1 MFSIVI
7 YSTINSPTVKIAR
20 CTAEVKKILD
30 SLENYTIFCVYDS
43 NDNNVTINFLDK

>member
-1 MFSIVI
+1 MYSVVI
-7 YSTINSPTVKIAR
+7 YSGINPPIVKLAR

-43 NDNNVTINFLDK
+43 NNNNITINFLDK